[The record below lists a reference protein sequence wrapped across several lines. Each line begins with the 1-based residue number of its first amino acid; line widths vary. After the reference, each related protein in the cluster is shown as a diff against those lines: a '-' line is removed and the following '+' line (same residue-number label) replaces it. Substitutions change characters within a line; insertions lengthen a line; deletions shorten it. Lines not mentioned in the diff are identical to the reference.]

1 MAGKLT
7 SISVK
12 QGAGHNLMSPAE
24 FVRLP
29 VSTRIQLVMEH
40 RATFLDENGQPIP
53 PHEAVAQLPSAAAAA
68 AKPAR

>member
-29 VSTRIQLVMEH
+29 VSQRIQLLMEH
-40 RATFLDENGQPIP
+40 KVVFLDEDGKPIE
-53 PHEAVAQLPSAAAAA
+53 PHEAVGQLPKASAA
-68 AKPAR
+68 PAR